1 MIKQYLH
8 ILFLKL
14 ADKTK
19 LNDHT
24 HEPPLIK
31 ISDLELNYSLYKKA
45 MDDLFVQLSQHQ
57 VQEILIQY
65 NSSDQGTL
73 QESVIENPRQ
83 SISVN
88 YKTAKKQYYF
98 LSSSQARHKNERL
111 LCHVLQFLMDV

>member
-57 VQEILIQY
+57 VEEILIQY
-65 NSSDQGTL
+65 NSNDRGIL
-73 QESVIENPRQ
+73 RESVIENPRQ
-83 SISVN
+83 SASVN
-88 YKTAKKQYYF
+88 HKTASK
-98 LSSSQARHKNERL
+98 
-111 LCHVLQFLMDV
+111 

>member
-73 QESVIENPRQ
+73 QESVIENSYQ
-83 SISVN
+83 N
-88 YKTAKKQYYF
+88 
-98 LSSSQARHKNERL
+98 SSLNCKNA
-111 LCHVLQFLMDV
+111 DK